1 MRSNCL
7 LHLAHQVGKY
17 EYWSALRSTDCCTTP
32 ETQECA
38 FLWKAIIPCTLH
50 FVSHIT
56 YVVSLELHNNHESE
70 TKQSRYCF
78 VSVDENKARHYRRN
92 FTVAQPEKRH
102 TDLMWSSSFY
112 PNTHVMVPPT
122 SVDDLPGV
130 TRKNENAVPWV
141 TAIQGSI
148 MVSLVPWN
156 NRANT
161 HIQSRKWLFTG
172 DNANHSFLIK
182 IKKENANSVGE
193 SSCQ

>member
-7 LHLAHQVGKY
+7 LHLAHQVGNY
-17 EYWSALRSTDCCTTP
+17 EYRSALTSRDCCTTP

-38 FLWKAIIPCTLH
+38 LLWKTIVPCTLH

-56 YVVSLELHNNHESE
+56 YVVSLELHNNHGSE

-78 VSVDENKARHYRRN
+78 VSVDEIKARHDRRN
-92 FTVAQPEKRH
+92 FTVAQPENRH

-130 TRKNENAVPWV
+130 TRNHENTVPWE
-141 TAIQGSI
+141 TDTQGSI

-156 NRANT
+156 REPILTSKAG
-161 HIQSRKWLFTG
+161 S
-172 DNANHSFLIK
+172 D
-182 IKKENANSVGE
+182 
-193 SSCQ
+193 SSLGIMQTALSSSK